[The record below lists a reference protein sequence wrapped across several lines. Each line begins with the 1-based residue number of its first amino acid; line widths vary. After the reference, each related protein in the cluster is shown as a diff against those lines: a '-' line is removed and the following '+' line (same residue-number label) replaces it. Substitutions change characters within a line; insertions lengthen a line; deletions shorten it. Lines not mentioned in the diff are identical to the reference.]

1 MGVSMQ
7 NSIYQL
13 DQFFECEIMTHDHE
27 TLKFLGQDIETLA
40 YLYPEIKSWYWNIFA
55 KGFEGHERE
64 ILIAKE
70 KSGQLAG
77 FSLLKN
83 TFFEKKICT
92 FYILPEFRES
102 GLGRKLLP
110 VAIDV
115 IGGKD
120 IGITVSESVDKF
132 LKPLLLSNGF
142 EFESIESGL
151 YLPQHKEIFYKLD

>member
-1 MGVSMQ
+1 MQ
-7 NSIYQL
+7 NSIYRL
-13 DQFFECEIMTHDHE
+13 DQFFECKVMIHDRE
-27 TLKFLGQDIETLA
+27 TLKFLGQDIEALA
-40 YLYPEIKSWYWNIFA
+40 YLYPEIKSWYWNTFA

-64 ILIAKE
+64 ILIATE

-110 VAIDV
+110 VAIDI
-115 IGGKD
+115 IGGKEV
-120 IGITVSESVDKF
+120 GITVSESVDKS
-132 LKPLLLSNGF
+132 LNPLLLNSGF
-142 EFESIESGL
+142 EVENIESGL
-151 YLPQHKEIFYKLD
+151 YLPHQKEIFYKLD

>member
-1 MGVSMQ
+1 MSMQ

-13 DQFFECEIMTHDHE
+13 DQFFECEIMSHNLE

-40 YLYPEIKSWYWNIFA
+40 YLYPDIKSWYWSIFA

-64 ILIAKE
+64 VLIARE
-70 KSGQLAG
+70 NSGQLAG

-110 VAIDV
+110 LAIDV

-120 IGITVSESVDKF
+120 IGITVSDPVDKS